1 MINIMG
7 LLGQIYIWFVFLPGQ
22 GVLLERVPLQVEIR
36 SIDISATSHQPLITT
51 TGPDTTIS
59 KQSSKAMPD
68 VSLKQQAVLRTRIV
82 GGKEAIPHSLPWQ
95 VAIFNVELGMAACG
109 GTILAPKFIM
119 TAGHCT
125 HRKEPSTYQV
135 WAGAHDLTT
144 FDGNGV
150 GQSGHTIA
158 MFHNNPNFRY
168 HSDKDYA
175 DYDFSI
181 LELHQPIIFRWSA
194 KALYLPDPED
204 DKRVKH
210 QKFVVSGWGRTS
222 FEGSPS
228 WEKLLTVTVPWI
240 SDSEC
245 SAAYVGEE
253 MYVKEESMVCA
264 GDTQSGGIDACIG
277 DSGGP
282 MAWLDPDTDRSDQRI
297 KLVGVVSFGKGC
309 ADPKFPGVFGEISKV
324 LDWVKKIIGTAN
336 EDACNQGH
344 CMTKSKLR
352 KETVQDFQKVT
363 PHLPHPSKRVSVLT
377 KKLEPLKL

>member
-1 MINIMG
+1 MG

-22 GVLLERVPLQVEIR
+22 GVLLERVHLQVNIR
-36 SIDISATSHQPLITT
+36 TSIDISNGQPLITT
-51 TGPDTTIS
+51 TGPDTTSS

-68 VSLKQQAVLRTRIV
+68 ISEKQQALRTRIV

-95 VAIFNVELGMAACG
+95 VAIINVKIGMSACG

-125 HRKEPSTYQV
+125 HRKEPSSYQV

-144 FDGNGV
+144 FDGKGV

-158 MFHNNPNFRY
+158 KFHNNPNYRY
-168 HSDKDYA
+168 HSAKDYA

-181 LELHQPIIFRWSA
+181 LELEQPIVFRDSA
-194 KALYLPDPED
+194 KALFLPDPED
-204 DKRVKH
+204 DKRVKN
-210 QKFVVSGWGRTS
+210 QTFVVSGWGRTS
-222 FEGSPS
+222 FPS
-228 WEKLLTVTVPWI
+228 GPPSIEKLLTVTVPWI

-245 SAAYVGEE
+245 RAAYDGEE
-253 MYVKEESMVCA
+253 MYVKESMVCA
-264 GDTQSGGIDACIG
+264 GDTKSGGIDACIG

-282 MAWLDPDTDRSDQRI
+282 MAWLDPDSDEV

-309 ADPKFPGVFGEISKV
+309 ADPKFPGVFGEISHV

-352 KETVQDFQKVT
+352 KETIQDFQKVT
-363 PHLPHPSKRVSVLT
+363 PHTTNTTVLT
-377 KKLEPLKL
+377 NKLEQAFFLYTPKKN